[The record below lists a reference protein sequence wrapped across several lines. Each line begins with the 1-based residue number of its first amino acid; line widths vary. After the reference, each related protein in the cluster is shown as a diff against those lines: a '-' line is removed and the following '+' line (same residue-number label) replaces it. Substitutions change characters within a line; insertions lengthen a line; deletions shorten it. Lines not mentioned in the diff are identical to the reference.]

1 MFLGNRERE
10 MGTGAPGAVAGYD
23 FSDRTAQ
30 ISYCLPGSGQPE
42 TVSLVAGEEQ
52 FLIPALLAR
61 CAERDLWLFGKEAQE
76 SVEKG
81 EAAAVTDLLE
91 RAVRRETVFLDGQ
104 PYDPVALL
112 SLFLKRTLSLLNP
125 ILPLGRIRAFVFTV
139 EEVTGPVIEALTQS
153 VSLLGLKG
161 AKLYVIGRAESF
173 FYYNISQPAELW
185 VHDVLLCDFSGPCLK
200 TFLFTLN
207 RRTTPVAAFVEE
219 ASFPHVR
226 RPEDARS
233 GEEDGRRRE
242 RLEKLDRY
250 FADAVGQLMKDRTVS
265 TVYLIGEGFQG
276 EWYQE
281 SLKLLCQGRRVFLG
295 NNLYSKGA
303 CYAAKERLS
312 GSRLSADYAFLGRDM
327 IRANVG
333 MHVLRRG
340 QDAYL
345 ALLDAGTNWYEAK
358 KECEFLLEEE
368 NSFSLRITPL
378 NGKEVREVL
387 VSLNGLAKRP
397 PRMTRIRM
405 RVDMTDVS
413 TVRIN
418 MEDLGF
424 GEFYPATHQFWEETF
439 SLA

>member
-1 MFLGNRERE
+1 M
-10 MGTGAPGAVAGYD
+10 
-23 FSDRTAQ
+23 
-30 ISYCLPGSGQPE
+30 
-42 TVSLVAGEEQ
+42 
-52 FLIPALLAR
+52 
-61 CAERDLWLFGKEAQE
+61 
-76 SVEKG
+76 
-81 EAAAVTDLLE
+81 
-91 RAVRRETVFLDGQ
+91 
-104 PYDPVALL
+104 
-112 SLFLKRTLSLLNP
+112 
-125 ILPLGRIRAFVFTV
+125 
-139 EEVTGPVIEALTQS
+139 
-153 VSLLGLKG
+153 
-161 AKLYVIGRAESF
+161 
-173 FYYNISQPAELW
+173 
-185 VHDVLLCDFSGPCLK
+185 
-200 TFLFTLN
+200 
-207 RRTTPVAAFVEE
+207 AAFVEE

-226 RPEDARS
+226 RPEDAGS

-250 FADAVGQLMKDRTVS
+250 FADAVGQLVKDRTVS